1 VKRGEQ
7 RAVTFLLKYDD
18 QCLFQLGKLFNQH
31 TYKNSDFM
39 ETQRKVNDF
48 LDAHRFAEGSEN
60 NVLMSQKANE
70 R

>member
-1 VKRGEQ
+1 
-7 RAVTFLLKYDD
+7 
-18 QCLFQLGKLFNQH
+18 
-31 TYKNSDFM
+31 M
-39 ETQRKVNDF
+39 ETQRKVNDV